1 MTIKPVLEF
10 EPNSGTGSISV
21 WHLSVAS
28 QCGISVWHPVVVITG
43 AVAVELMACTLQHP
57 LGINAPAA
65 VAGEHVNHEELP
77 LGPVPHMIRGQLS
90 GFTQMCLT
98 GQAFRQCTACSQ
110 TVVDQYR
117 QAGWSFLWQALQ
129 VTSRSDAGL
138 ASSMPSVQWTHA
150 VPWVMHAALLLTRGT
165 HACNLFS

>member
-1 MTIKPVLEF
+1 M
-10 EPNSGTGSISV
+10 
-21 WHLSVAS
+21 AS
-28 QCGISVWHPVVVITG
+28 WVVTAG

-65 VAGEHVNHEELP
+65 IAGEQVNHDELP
-77 LGPVPHMIRGQLS
+77 LGPAPHMIRGQLS

-129 VTSRSDAGL
+129 VTSRSDVGPAHK
-138 ASSMPSVQWTHA
+138 MPSVHY
-150 VPWVMHAALLLTRGT
+150 
-165 HACNLFS
+165 

>member
-1 MTIKPVLEF
+1 MPRGKVSPHHASILEEVLVF
-10 EPNSGTGSISV
+10 
-21 WHLSVAS
+21 SVAS
-28 QCGISVWHPVVVITG
+28 WFGNAG

-65 VAGEHVNHEELP
+65 VAGERVDHEELP

-110 TVVDQYR
+110 TVVNQYR
-117 QAGWSFLWQALQ
+117 QSGWSFLWQALQ
-129 VTSRSDAGL
+129 VIGRAAAVKTGQ
-138 ASSMPSVQWTHA
+138 SMNVVAPPVWLDPAVQ
-150 VPWVMHAALLLTRGT
+150 LLMLICWLYR
-165 HACNLFS
+165 H